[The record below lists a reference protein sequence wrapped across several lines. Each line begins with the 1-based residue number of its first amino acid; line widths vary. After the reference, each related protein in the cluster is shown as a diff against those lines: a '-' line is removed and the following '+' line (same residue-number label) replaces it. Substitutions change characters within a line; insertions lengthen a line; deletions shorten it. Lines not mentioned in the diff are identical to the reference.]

1 MTADRLAREPAERR
15 ASFEASRPFPL
26 DAYQRR
32 ALDALDQGQS
42 VLVAAPTGSGKTVV
56 AEYAIATALDQGR
69 KAFYTTPLK
78 ALSNQKFR
86 DLSREHGSQRV
97 GLLTGDN
104 SINGNA
110 PVVVMTTEVLRN
122 MIYAQSST
130 LDGLQFVI
138 LDEVHYLQDPYRGAV
153 WEEVIVHL
161 PSAVNVVCLSATVS
175 NAEEFAAW
183 VETVRGETAAVIEER
198 RPVRLE
204 HLYLVGER
212 GSDRVH
218 LLPTFLET
226 DGELRPNP
234 EASRLDARAG
244 RPHGGRGRPRS
255 RLRTPQRVEIV
266 DLLAERRMLPAITFV
281 FSRAGCDQAV
291 QQGVRAGLR
300 LTDADERRAIRR
312 IAEAHTEALSDDD
325 LDVLRY
331 DAWITGLEAG
341 LAAHHA
347 GMVPPMKEAVEEAF
361 TAGLVKMVFATETL
375 SLGINMP
382 ARSVVI
388 EKLSKF
394 TGERHEFLTPGEYTQ
409 LTGRAGRRG
418 IDDVGYAV
426 VCWSPF
432 VPFDQVAALASRR
445 TYALRS
451 SFRPTYNMAANL
463 VQRYPAD
470 VAHHLLNLS
479 FAQFQTDRDVVAL
492 ERQLER
498 NREQLA
504 RHHEAARRGPGDIDD
519 YRRLTAALDSERR
532 ERGGSR
538 PVTEAIERLRP
549 GDVLLRARR
558 HGRVAVLAHERSRR
572 GAPRVLALSESRELV
587 RLGADDFN
595 EPPEP
600 VGSVDL
606 PVPYAPRSS
615 NFRRETADRLRRV
628 RPHDDGAGNTDQAA
642 RGSRRVSYLEAE
654 LAEHPAATDRGR
666 DARLRAAASAER
678 LERDIARLER
688 RIRGRSESL
697 ARQFDR
703 VLRVLEA
710 WGYVDGWSLTESGDL
725 LARLYT
731 ETDLIVA
738 ESLREGL
745 FDDLDAASVTALASS
760 FTYERRGP
768 EGAGPVPPAR
778 WPSRELATRWR
789 VVDRI
794 AHELNHNEDDAG
806 LPETRSPDPGFVPYA
821 YEWVAGDDLA
831 EVLAGDEEM
840 TGGDFVRHVKQCIDL
855 LRQIGEVAPK
865 PATAERARAAA
876 DACYRGVI
884 AASSAV
890 GQ

>member
-1 MTADRLAREPAERR
+1 VTADRLAREPAERR
-15 ASFEASRPFPL
+15 ASFEASRAFPL

-32 ALDALDQGQS
+32 ALDALDEGQS

-69 KAFYTTPLK
+69 KSFYTTPLK

-161 PSAVNVVCLSATVS
+161 PSDVNVVCLSATVS

-212 GSDRVH
+212 GSDQVH

-266 DLLAERRMLPAITFV
+266 DVLAERRMLPAITFV

-504 RHHEAARRGPGDIDD
+504 RHRETAGRGPGDIDD

-587 RLGADDFN
+587 RLGADDFD
-595 EPPEP
+595 EPPQP

-615 NFRRETADRLRRV
+615 SFRRETADRLRRV
-628 RPHDDGAGNTDQAA
+628 RPHDDGNGNPDPAA
-642 RGSRRVSYLEAE
+642 RGSRRVSDLEAE

-666 DARLRAAASAER
+666 DTRLRAAASAER

-725 LARLYT
+725 LGRLYT

-745 FDDLDAASVTALASS
+745 LDDLDAASVTALASC

-768 EGAGPVPPAR
+768 EGTGPVAPAR
-778 WPSRELATRWR
+778 WPSRDLATRWR
-789 VVDRI
+789 AVERI
-794 AHELNHNEDDAG
+794 ADELNHNEDDAG

-831 EVLAGDEEM
+831 EVLAGDDEM

-865 PATAERARAAA
+865 PATAETARAAA